1 MKKKNT
7 FLSFYEQSE
16 NRKSDKFIDLLNAN
30 IWSQNFETKAHAPC
44 LHTKQVTIG
53 FGQQGHLTLKPFGQ
67 GALL

>member
-1 MKKKNT
+1 MKKKKISA
-7 FLSFYEQSE
+7 FLEAVKME
-16 NRKSDKFIDLLNAN
+16 KGDKFIDLLNAN